1 MLTSRFQP
9 IIGPEAMDADAA
21 AVPSRRPR
29 VLLAALGVAI
39 IALVASRMWSTE
51 SAAPP
56 LVTSNQPRT
65 GAATDQAPIDPAELD
80 VRLEALQS
88 AQPGPHEAQRNPF
101 RFQAKPTPPPSLE
114 ALRPAPPPVTAP
126 TTPPEPPPPP
136 PITLKFI
143 GTVEKQGL
151 KVAAVSDCK
160 GYTDYAKEGD
170 IVDGR
175 YRLVKIGVESLMIE
189 YVDGTGRTTIR
200 LEGCPAR

>member
-1 MLTSRFQP
+1 
-9 IIGPEAMDADAA
+9 MDTDAPA
-21 AVPSRRPR
+21 ISSRRPR

-39 IALVASRMWSTE
+39 VALVASRMWSTE

-56 LVTSNQPRT
+56 PVTSNQTRT
-65 GAATDQAPIDPAELD
+65 GNATEQPPINPAELD
-80 VRLEALQS
+80 VHLEALQ
-88 AQPGPHEAQRNPF
+88 AARPGPQDAERNPF
-101 RFQAKPTPPPSLE
+101 RFQSKPTPPPSLG
-114 ALRPAPPPVTAP
+114 ALKPVTPPADVS
-126 TTPPEPPPPP
+126 TPPKPSGPP

-151 KVAAVSDCK
+151 KVAALSDCK

-175 YRLVKIGVESLMIE
+175 YRLVKIGVESMVIE
-189 YVDGTGRTTIR
+189 YVNGTGQTTIR